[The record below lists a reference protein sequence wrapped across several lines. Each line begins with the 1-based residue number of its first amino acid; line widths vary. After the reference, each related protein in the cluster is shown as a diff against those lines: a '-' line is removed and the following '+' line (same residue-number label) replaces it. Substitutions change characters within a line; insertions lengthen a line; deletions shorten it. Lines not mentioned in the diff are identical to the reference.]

1 MQVFQRS
8 GQLTVYQGLPLGQQT
23 EAITEVRASHLDIKF
38 VKVSSLAFEIQRPE
52 ESAPGEKAA
61 VGVLAEQKK
70 IPRVFVPF
78 STTTPT
84 GTTYSGVFFTGD
96 RPNWIFSTDHGG
108 LQVYP
113 SGHAVVNAFTAC
125 SLWEGRSDF
134 LMYTE
139 DVRLFLSLVC
149 GLPRHFNPP
158 FTPPFSLL
166 RSSCN

>member
-1 MQVFQRS
+1 M
-8 GQLTVYQGLPLGQQT
+8 
-23 EAITEVRASHLDIKF
+23 RASHLDIKF

-96 RPNWIFSTDHGG
+96 RPNWIFGTDHGG

-139 DVRLFLSLVC
+139 DVSLFLFLVC

-158 FTPPFSLL
+158 FVPPVSLL
-166 RSSCN
+166 RSSRN